1 MDSELTVGVG
11 KWGRSTIFL
20 GTGPYWVIEGLA
32 TSQSLS
38 KALKGFTV
46 ALHRA
51 LRGNAKGLGVVTVVV
66 AVVVACTSSSSSSSS
81 SSNNRVQ

>member
-51 LRGNAKGLGVVTVVV
+51 LRGNAKGPGVVTVVV

-81 SSNNRVQ
+81 NNRVQ